1 MPAAFI
7 RFEDLNVDDT
17 EDEIQ
22 DKEDCC
28 DGHIRYD

>member
-1 MPAAFI
+1 MPAALI
-7 RFEDLNVDDT
+7 RLEDFNVDDT

-28 DGHIRYD
+28 DGHIR